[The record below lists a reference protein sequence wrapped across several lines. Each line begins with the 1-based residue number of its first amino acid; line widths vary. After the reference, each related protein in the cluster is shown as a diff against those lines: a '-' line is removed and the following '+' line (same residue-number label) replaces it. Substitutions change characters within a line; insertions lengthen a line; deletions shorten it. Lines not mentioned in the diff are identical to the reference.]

1 MSSNLQ
7 PASPVTTG
15 LLVVISGPSGV
26 GKSTICRALVDRLG
40 AQLSVSATTR
50 PVGSGERNGKD
61 YFFLSEQQ
69 FKQHLDNADF
79 LEHAQVFGHYYGT
92 LAGPVIE
99 ALQAGRIVVLEIDV
113 NGAKQIRQRFD
124 RAKMFLILPPAPASL
139 SDRLNTR
146 RRDAQTVIAERLA
159 KADGEVRF
167 ARESGCYDYT
177 IVNDNLEEAINQ
189 IVTIISKR
197 CFANQEKEKTQN
209 DRGPQV

>member
-1 MSSNLQ
+1 MSSNLY
-7 PASPVTTG
+7 PG

-26 GKSTICRALVDRLG
+26 GKTTICHALVDRLG

-50 PVGSGERNGKD
+50 PAGSGERNGED
-61 YFFLSEQQ
+61 YLFLSAQQ
-69 FKQHLDNADF
+69 FKQHLDDGDF
-79 LEHAQVFGHYYGT
+79 LEHAQVFGHSYGT
-92 LAGPVIE
+92 LTGPVME

-113 NGAKQIRQRFD
+113 NGAKQIHQRFD

-146 RRDAQTVIAERLA
+146 RRDARTVIAERLA

-189 IVTIISKR
+189 IVTII
-197 CFANQEKEKTQN
+197 NQEKEKSQN
-209 DRGPQV
+209 DRRPQV

>member
-1 MSSNLQ
+1 MSSNLY
-7 PASPVTTG
+7 PG

-26 GKSTICRALVDRLG
+26 GKTTICHALVDRLG

-50 PVGSGERNGKD
+50 PAGSGERNGED
-61 YFFLSEQQ
+61 YLFLSAQQ
-69 FKQHLDNADF
+69 FKQHLDDGDF
-79 LEHAQVFGHYYGT
+79 LEHAQVFGHAYGT
-92 LAGPVIE
+92 LAKPVME
-99 ALQAGRIVVLEIDV
+99 ALQAGKIVVLEIDV

-146 RRDAQTVIAERLA
+146 RRDARTVIAERLA

-189 IVTIISKR
+189 IVTII
-197 CFANQEKEKTQN
+197 NQEKAQN

>member
-1 MSSNLQ
+1 MSSNLY
-7 PASPVTTG
+7 PG

-26 GKSTICRALVDRLG
+26 GKTTICHALVDRLG

-50 PVGSGERNGKD
+50 PAGSGERNGED
-61 YFFLSEQQ
+61 YLFLSAQQ
-69 FKQHLDNADF
+69 FKQHLDNGDF
-79 LEHAQVFGHYYGT
+79 LEHAQVFGHSYGT
-92 LAGPVIE
+92 LTGPVME

-139 SDRLNTR
+139 SNRLNTR
-146 RRDAQTVIAERLA
+146 QRDARTIIAERLA

-189 IVTIISKR
+189 IVTII
-197 CFANQEKEKTQN
+197 NQEKEKAQN

>member
-1 MSSNLQ
+1 MSSNLY
-7 PASPVTTG
+7 PG

-26 GKSTICRALVDRLG
+26 GKTTICRALVDQLG

-50 PVGSGERNGKD
+50 PAGSGERNGED
-61 YFFLSEQQ
+61 YLFLSAQQ
-69 FKQHLDNADF
+69 FKQHLDKGDF
-79 LEHAQVFGHYYGT
+79 LEHAEVFGHSYGT
-92 LAGPVIE
+92 LTGPVME

-124 RAKMFLILPPAPASL
+124 RAKMFFILPPAPASL

-146 RRDAQTVIAERLA
+146 RRDARTVIAERLA

-177 IVNDNLEEAINQ
+177 IVNDNLEDAINQ

-197 CFANQEKEKTQN
+197 CFANQEKEKPQN
-209 DRGPQV
+209 D